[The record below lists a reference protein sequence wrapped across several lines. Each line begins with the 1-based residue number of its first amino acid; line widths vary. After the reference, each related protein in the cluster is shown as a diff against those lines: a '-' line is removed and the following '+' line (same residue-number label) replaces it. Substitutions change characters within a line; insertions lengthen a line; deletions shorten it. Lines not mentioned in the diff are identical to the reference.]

1 MTINMEI
8 LMQLLTYLLIAIGC
22 AAFIVSA
29 ITQVIKDMPGLKKIQ
44 TNVVALVVS
53 LIICPVAVI
62 IACQYFKIVIT
73 WYYIFGS
80 FIAAFIVYLVST
92 GGWEKVSEM
101 WNRTKYKKSE

>member
-1 MTINMEI
+1 MTFNMET
-8 LMQLLTYLLIAIGC
+8 LMQLLTYLLTAVGV

-29 ITQVIKDMPGLKKIQ
+29 ITQVIKEMPYLKKIQ
-44 TNVVALVVS
+44 TNAVALAVS

-73 WYYIFGS
+73 WYYIFAS

-92 GGWEKVSEM
+92 GGWERVSEM
-101 WNRTKYKKSE
+101 WRRTKYNKK